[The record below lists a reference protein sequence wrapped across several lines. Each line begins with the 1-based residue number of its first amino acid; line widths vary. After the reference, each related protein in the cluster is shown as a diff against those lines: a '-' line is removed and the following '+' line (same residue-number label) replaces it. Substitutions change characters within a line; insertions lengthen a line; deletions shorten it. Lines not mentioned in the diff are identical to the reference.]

1 MKYIK
6 ALVYY
11 LRDISV
17 NTIPSLDLIFNIVKE
32 LDRKSD
38 KQNMKKFNSHP
49 VAKRLYED
57 DQHLLDYIK
66 ANNFKKDT
74 FGSDLKEFWS
84 EQSVD
89 LLKEYASRIKHKDVK
104 RKRFI
109 DLFWIQHDIIHFI
122 NGYNTTPL
130 AEAAV
135 ISFTIAQE
143 KRPSFKIF
151 ILAGWFVS
159 MKHGFLNPFRY
170 LRVCYEGYKRGKQSE
185 WFMTVDWKQHLNK
198 KTSQVKELLNLK
210 EPPKLWNVFLE
221 DYTRLHNYLKNK
233 AA

>member
-6 ALVYY
+6 ALIYY
-11 LRDISV
+11 LKDISV
-17 NTIPSLDLIFNIVKE
+17 NTIPSLDLIFKIVKE

-49 VAKRLYED
+49 VSERLYQE
-57 DQHLLDYIK
+57 DQHLLDYIR
-66 ANNFKKDT
+66 ANDFKKGT
-74 FGSDLKEFWS
+74 FGYDLKKFWAA
-84 EQSVD
+84 QDVD
-89 LLKEYASRIKHKDVK
+89 LLKEYASRVKYKDAK

-109 DLFWIQHDIIHFI
+109 DLFWIQHDIIHFM

-143 KRPSFKIF
+143 KRPSFKVF

-170 LRVCYEGYKRGKQSE
+170 LRVCYEAYKRGKQSE
-185 WFMTVDWKQHLNK
+185 WFMTVDWKQHLDK
-198 KTSQVKELLNLK
+198 ETSQVKRLLKLQ
-210 EPPKLWNVFLE
+210 EPPKFWNKILDE
-221 DYTRLHNYLKNK
+221 YMRLHKYLEKK